1 MNTNI
6 SRHLRPV
13 DVAVAVGDS
22 NAQPEVES
30 LGGGDD
36 EVSLLIAVRGP
47 LEQVE
52 TLEVVAGLEHLLRRP
67 AQLVPPRPVPR
78 PEPQRERLHLQLE
91 GRVR

>member
-1 MNTNI
+1 MNTNF

-47 LEQVE
+47 LEQV
-52 TLEVVAGLEHLLRRP
+52 
-67 AQLVPPRPVPR
+67 
-78 PEPQRERLHLQLE
+78 
-91 GRVR
+91 

>member
-1 MNTNI
+1 MT
-6 SRHLRPV
+6 
-13 DVAVAVGDS
+13 VGDS

-67 AQLVPPRPVPR
+67 AQLVPPVLYLGLNLS
-78 PEPQRERLHLQLE
+78 ES
-91 GRVR
+91 GFTFS